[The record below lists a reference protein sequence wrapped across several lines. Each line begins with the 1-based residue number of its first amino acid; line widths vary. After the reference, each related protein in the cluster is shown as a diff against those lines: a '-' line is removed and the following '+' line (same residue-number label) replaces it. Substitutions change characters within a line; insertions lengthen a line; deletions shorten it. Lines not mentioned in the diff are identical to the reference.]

1 MNNIQIDNAKDI
13 DVVMPMYSLIQ
24 YSDNYSKKSAR
35 LWQYC
40 EDIPA
45 VNNEGDIVDL
55 NVANVTDSFNSKEKI
70 LDQTGAD
77 GIEDVEI
84 MVPLKCLSNFWGTL

>member
-1 MNNIQIDNAKDI
+1 M
-13 DVVMPMYSLIQ
+13 
-24 YSDNYSKKSAR
+24 
-35 LWQYC
+35 
-40 EDIPA
+40 
-45 VNNEGDIVDL
+45 
-55 NVANVTDSFNSKEKI
+55 ANVTDSFNSKEKI